1 MAIELLPRFQ
11 PDVFPFSLDMAEM
24 VRKRAEYNAGL
35 SHMQFLDI
43 FFIKNEAINDIMLS
57 KESPF

>member
-11 PDVFPFSLDMAEM
+11 PEVFLFSLDMAEM

-35 SHMQFLDI
+35 SHMQFLDM
-43 FFIKNEAINDIMLS
+43 FYK
-57 KESPF
+57 K

>member
-43 FFIKNEAINDIMLS
+43 FLNK
-57 KESPF
+57 K